1 MQELNMEKIY
11 MDHCA
16 TTPLHPEVM
25 AVMMKFY
32 GNFFGNPGSV
42 HSFGDTAKKAI
53 EKARRQVAGLL
64 GAEPSEIV
72 FTSGGT
78 EADNMAILGIAAA
91 APEERRHI
99 VTSAIEHPAVLNA
112 CRYLEQRGYKV
123 TYLPVDSQG
132 VINPENV
139 AKAVTDETCLV
150 SIMHGNNEVGVIEAL
165 NAISEI
171 VRAKGAFFH
180 TDAVQ
185 TVGKIPLDLGDTA
198 IDCLSLSGHKVYG
211 PKGSGALYVR
221 RGTVIKPLSFG
232 GNQEGGLRS
241 GTENVPGIVGLG
253 KACEIALRDMAPQ
266 WDHTK
271 TLRDRLEEALTAN
284 LSMIFINSAGV
295 DRMPHVLSASIGGI
309 RGDELVRELDREG
322 IAVSAGA
329 ACHAGIS
336 HVSYVLSA
344 MGIPEEYSIGT
355 VRFSVGRMNTCEE
368 IDRVAETVIRLVG
381 KLRS

>member
-1 MQELNMEKIY
+1 

-16 TTPLHPEVM
+16 TTPLHPEAM
-25 AVMMKFY
+25 TVMMKYY
-32 GNFFGNPGSV
+32 GNFFGNPGST
-42 HSFGDTAKKAI
+42 HSFGYKAKEAVDD
-53 EKARRQVAGLL
+53 ARKQVACLL
-64 GAEPSEIV
+64 GAESSEIV

-78 EADNMAILGIAAA
+78 EADNMAILGIAAT
-91 APEERRHI
+91 APEGRRHV

-112 CRYLEQRGYKV
+112 CRYLEQHGFDV

-132 VINPENV
+132 LIDPENV

-150 SIMHGNNEVGVIEAL
+150 SIMHGNNEVGVIEPL
-165 NAISEI
+165 DVIVEI
-171 VRAKGAFFH
+171 AHAKGALFH

-185 TVGKIPLDLGDTA
+185 TVGKIPLDLSETA
-198 IDCLSLSGHKVYG
+198 IDCLSLSGHKLYG
-211 PKGSGALYVR
+211 PKGTGALYVR
-221 RGTVIKPLSFG
+221 WETVIQPVSFG

-271 TLRDRLEEALTAN
+271 ALRDRLEEALTAN
-284 LSMIFINSAGV
+284 LSMILINGAGV
-295 DRMPHVLSASIGGI
+295 DRMPYVLSASFCGI
-309 RGDELVRELDREG
+309 KGDELVRELDQEG

-329 ACHAGIS
+329 ACHAGVS

-344 MGIPEEYSIGT
+344 MDVPENYSAGT
-355 VRFSVGRMNTCEE
+355 VRFSVGRMNTTEE